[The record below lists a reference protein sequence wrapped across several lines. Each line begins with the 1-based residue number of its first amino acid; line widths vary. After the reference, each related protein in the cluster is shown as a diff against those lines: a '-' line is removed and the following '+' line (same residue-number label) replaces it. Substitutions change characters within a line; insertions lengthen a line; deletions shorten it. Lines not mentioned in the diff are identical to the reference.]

1 MIGAGSS
8 GASGGSVL
16 VRAVHGVSLAAGF
29 ICLAVWCVRFARAKR
44 GVAVARRYWARPRE
58 SEVACMQPSG

>member
-1 MIGAGSS
+1 MIGPNQHRAAAGSRR
-8 GASGGSVL
+8 AGS
-16 VRAVHGVSLAAGF
+16 VHGVSLAAGF